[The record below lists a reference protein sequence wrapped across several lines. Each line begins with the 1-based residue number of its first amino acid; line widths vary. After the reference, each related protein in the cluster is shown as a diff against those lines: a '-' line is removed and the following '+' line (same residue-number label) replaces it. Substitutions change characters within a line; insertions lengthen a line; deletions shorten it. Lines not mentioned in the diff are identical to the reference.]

1 MFSGERINGK
11 GSDLYQLCTE
21 LDDIIARKSNAVRLY
36 CIDGNQTSSHFECS
50 VSVSVLRYWCASF
63 VRYSITFLHYIYA
76 LLERDQNAP
85 SSQLPESADWIPDGF
100 WDNKSS
106 TQYDAVDIKSSE
118 KQLTRELIATLL
130 LQHCSLYSGCRFIL
144 YILAMYKYK
153 HLYMILLSDMLEDC
167 QHLVEAADEKLLS
180 EMTHSATYMTDLPS
194 WRHMTTLRWHDFSVF
209 LNCYQPPI
217 VMKQPSCVQYH
228 HLYDDVFTCKTLWME
243 RVCASGIFCRQ
254 LLTGTLRRGMLS
266 LALILNCWWT
276 FWLQLKTTFFGM
288 CVFNH
293 S

>member
-1 MFSGERINGK
+1 MFSGARINGK

-144 YILAMYKYK
+144 YILAMYKYNYAPVYDIAFRYVGRLPTFGWGGRRETTQWNDAFGDV
-153 HLYMILLSDMLEDC
+153 HDRST
-167 QHLVEAADEKLLS
+167 V
-180 EMTHSATYMTDLPS
+180 MTSHDNI
-194 WRHMTTLRWHDFSVF
+194 TLTWF
-209 LNCYQPPI
+209 Q
-217 VMKQPSCVQYH
+217 CV
-228 HLYDDVFTCKTLWME
+228 
-243 RVCASGIFCRQ
+243 S
-254 LLTGTLRRGMLS
+254 
-266 LALILNCWWT
+266 
-276 FWLQLKTTFFGM
+276 
-288 CVFNH
+288 
-293 S
+293 